1 MGKHS
6 FHKAILLAIVVFAMI
21 AGTVSPALAG
31 SSAIPGELRWLF
43 GSGSA
48 TGGKTISLRVTLWG
62 EAPAGGA
69 VVKLT
74 SSSPVITPPS
84 SATVPAGAT
93 EVIVK
98 VKSLAVHENTPVT
111 ITATYNNR
119 VRTKRILILRP
130 YLSST
135 TIQSR
140 IRSGGLGRMTVRL
153 SGIAPQG
160 GITVFFNS
168 NRPSAVPVPSS
179 LYFPAGKASV
189 TYIATGAVVHRDVV
203 LNITAKYRGITI
215 TKETILRKARTLN
228 QAPLPTATATA
239 TATAT
244 DEPTATATAT
254 DEPTATATATDEPT
268 ATATDEPT
276 ATATATD
283 EPTATATAT
292 DEPTAT
298 ATATEV
304 PANPVVVMCHMVG
317 DGTYNLLAPHASGIV
332 NGHIGEDMG
341 DIIPP
346 FEYQGESYVQ
356 NWDEAGQAI
365 FNNGCV
371 APVEVQAN
379 EAPLSEQSEQ
389 NLMGDAGNETYEGG
403 SEPESYTLSISSDN
417 YSAPKGGTV
426 WFQVCLSAPAA
437 GSVTVGWY
445 AGQAKFD
452 DDSNIGSYTFS
463 DGEQCMQ
470 VAMNGLNRGNGA
482 PTGSGNL
489 VFVLDDGQVYYS
501 PEATFSGK

>member
-239 TATAT
+239 T
-244 DEPTATATAT
+244 
-254 DEPTATATATDEPT
+254 
-268 ATATDEPT
+268 DEPT

-298 ATATEV
+298 ATATDE

>member
-203 LNITAKYRGITI
+203 LNITAKYRGIKI

-228 QAPLPTATATA
+228 QAPLPTA
-239 TATAT
+239 
-244 DEPTATATAT
+244 
-254 DEPTATATATDEPT
+254 T

-346 FEYQGESYVQ
+346 FEYQGETYVQ
-356 NWDEAGQAI
+356 NWDEASQAI

-379 EAPLSEQSEQ
+379 EAPFSEQSEQ

-437 GSVTVGWY
+437 GSVTMGWY

-489 VFVLDDGQVYYS
+489 IFVLGDGQVFYS
-501 PEATFSGK
+501 PEATFSSK